1 MNRFML
7 TLPALALSAT
17 VALAQTDTTGG
28 TTGTDAGTGAAVG
41 VGAGGDKYGTNWPL
55 SVGTT
60 FFTDGESSTLRS
72 AEELST
78 GWQSLSQEDRDMILA
93 DCETFRTDHGV
104 DGASAA
110 STEGTAGAASDTG
123 TATATATAEGS
134 GTGDAT
140 TATGTDAATT
150 TAETGATSTSAGYD
164 MAQMMAICEA
174 AQQF

>member
-7 TLPALALSAT
+7 TLPA
-17 VALAQTDTTGG
+17 VALFASAAVAQTDTSGG
-28 TTGTDAGTGAAVG
+28 TTGTDAGTGAAAA
-41 VGAGGDKYGTNWPL
+41 VGAGGGKYGTNWPL

-78 GWQSLSQEDRDMILA
+78 GWQSLSQEDRDLVLA
-93 DCETFRTDHGV
+93 DCEKFRTDHGV
-104 DGASAA
+104 DGAGAA
-110 STEGTAGAASDTG
+110 STEGTAGATSDTG
-123 TATATATAEGS
+123 TATAEGA
-134 GTGDAT
+134 GTGEAT

-150 TAETGATSTSAGYD
+150 TAETRATTTSAGYD